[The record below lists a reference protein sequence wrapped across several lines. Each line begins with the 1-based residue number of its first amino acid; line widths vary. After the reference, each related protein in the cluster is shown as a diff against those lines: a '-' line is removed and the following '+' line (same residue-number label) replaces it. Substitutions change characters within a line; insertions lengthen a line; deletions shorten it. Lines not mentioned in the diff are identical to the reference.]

1 MEGKGRLSLESI
13 CGGLPEELCVQI
25 SSGQQVVKIR
35 VERRKFGKEVTVIEG
50 LDGSV
55 YNLKE
60 VASRLKSRL
69 AVGGTVKNDHIE
81 LQGNQTA
88 RVKHILTEELG
99 ISPENIIIIESEEVG
114 S

>member
-1 MEGKGRLSLESI
+1 MEGKGKLSLESI

-25 SSGQQVVKIR
+25 SSGQQIVKIR
-35 VERRKFGKEVTVIEG
+35 VEKRKFGKEVTVIEG

-69 AVGGTVKNDHIE
+69 AVGGTVKNNHIE
-81 LQGNQTA
+81 LQGNQKV
-88 RVKHILTEELG
+88 RVKQILVDELG
-99 ISPENIIIIESEEVG
+99 IPPENIITIESEE
-114 S
+114 